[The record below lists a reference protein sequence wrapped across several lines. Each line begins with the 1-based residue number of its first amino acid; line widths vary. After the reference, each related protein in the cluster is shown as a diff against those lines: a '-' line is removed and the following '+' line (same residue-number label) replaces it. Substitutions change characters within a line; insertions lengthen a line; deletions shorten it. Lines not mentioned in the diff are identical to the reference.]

1 MYQLENYVHW
11 GQDVASTQEG
21 QNSSVWQEVSSA
33 VADEGLDPCSCPPC
47 DSHDP
52 GECPS
57 TLVIQRAI
65 FHNI

>member
-1 MYQLENYVHW
+1 MHPLEDYTHW
-11 GQDVASTQEG
+11 GQDVASEREG
-21 QNSSVWQEVSSA
+21 QNRSIWQEVSSA
-33 VADEGLDPCSCPPC
+33 AADGGLDPCSCPPC

-52 GECPS
+52 GECPR